1 MQSSESILKS
11 TFLVALVG
19 RPNVGKSSIFNRL
32 TRSRQALVDDT
43 PGLTRD
49 RHYGETVWDD
59 RVFRV
64 VDTGGFEPDDGET
77 IKRQVWQQA
86 QLAYEEADVV
96 VLVLDAR
103 VGPMTDDHYLAD
115 LLRRSGKPVICA
127 VNKSDGHVGRHGYAE
142 FYGLGLEPIIPVSA
156 AHGTGM
162 EDLVVALF
170 AAVPLSAVM
179 TSQDSEVGA
188 EGVRV
193 AVVGCPN
200 AGKSSL
206 INRLLGESRLVISDV
221 PGTTRDSIDMPYV
234 DQRGR
239 HMILVDTAG
248 IRRKSRIALRIEKFS
263 VIAAIKSIERSHLV
277 VLVMDA
283 ERGVTDQDQRVATL
297 ALDAGK
303 GLVFAVN
310 KWDRVG
316 GGGRG
321 EREFMRVVAEAFPHF
336 NHARV
341 MFISAMTGR
350 GVDKLVDGIHATYQ
364 EGMRH
369 ISTGILNRW
378 LREVVEKH
386 PPPRRMHRLI
396 RIRYMTQISSMPPTM
411 LIFANLPDQIHQTYR
426 RYLENQ
432 LRESFGFGGV
442 VIRLLFRKGDNPYDG
457 QEDG

>member
-1 MQSSESILKS
+1 MQPFESIPKS

-49 RHYGETVWDD
+49 RHYGEATWEE
-59 RVFRV
+59 RMFRV

-77 IKRQVWQQA
+77 IKRQVWHQA
-86 QLAYEEADVV
+86 QLAYEEADVI

-115 LLRRSGKPVICA
+115 LLRRSGKPVVCA
-127 VNKSDGHVGRHGYAE
+127 VNKSDGHVGRHGFAE
-142 FYGLGLEPIIPVSA
+142 FYGLGLEPIVSVSA

-162 EDLVVALF
+162 GDLVEALF
-170 AAVPLSAVM
+170 AAIPQPEVLLA
-179 TSQDSEVGA
+179 QDQEGEVGS
-188 EGVRV
+188 VRV
-193 AVVGCPN
+193 AIVGCPN

-206 INRLLGESRLVISDV
+206 INRLLGESRLVISDI

-234 DQRGR
+234 DKRGR

-248 IRRKSRIALRIEKFS
+248 IRKKSRIALRIEKFS
-263 VIAAIKSIERSHLV
+263 VIAAIRSIERAHLV

-283 ERGVTDQDQRVATL
+283 QRGVTDQDQRVAAL

-310 KWDRVG
+310 KWDRMG
-316 GGGRG
+316 GGGRE
-321 EREFMRVVAEAFPHF
+321 ERAFADGVIEAFPHF

-350 GVDKLVDGIHATYQ
+350 GVDKLVDGVHLTHT

-378 LREVVEKH
+378 LRDAVEKH
-386 PPPRRMHRLI
+386 PPPRRVHRLI

-457 QEDG
+457 KEEG